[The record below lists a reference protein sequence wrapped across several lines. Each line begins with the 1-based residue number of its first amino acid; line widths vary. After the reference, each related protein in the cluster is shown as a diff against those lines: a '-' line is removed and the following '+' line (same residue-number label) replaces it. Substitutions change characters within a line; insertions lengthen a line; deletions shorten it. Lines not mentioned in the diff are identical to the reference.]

1 MNTVA
6 IGFPGGRPLLW
17 DRIRGLYSGFGYA
30 VMVSLL
36 MNFWGSVGYAFPQLA
51 SGSIWGSLHDFG
63 VSAWYSALAMIPGPL
78 LIPVAVNLAPRVGP
92 RRLLWLL
99 AAVIPMGWWCLH
111 VIDGIEFGSNWR
123 SLGYTLDGLLSCG
136 MVVGLC
142 AYHSYSRTAADAL
155 MRTQIERAGLDAEL
169 QRAQLQLLRAQI
181 EPHFLFNTLS
191 VLRAL
196 ARSDRAATVA
206 MLDHLMRYFEAALPR
221 LRDGEVSL
229 MREMELVEAYLAI
242 YRARMGPRLAYRV
255 ELPEDLQRVRI
266 PPMMLLTLVENAL
279 KHGISPSVEGGFIR
293 VSAAAEGES
302 LLLKVAD
309 SGQGLDARHGHGTGL
324 ANIRQR
330 LLLTYGPRA
339 VLSLKPAEPRGVV
352 ACIAV
357 PAL

>member
-1 MNTVA
+1 MNTA
-6 IGFPGGRPLLW
+6 AMELPDRRPLLR
-17 DRIRGLYSGFGYA
+17 DRIRGLYSGFGYV
-30 VMVSLL
+30 VMVSML
-36 MNFWGSVGYAFPQLA
+36 MDFWGSLGIAFPRLA
-51 SGSIWGSLHDFG
+51 SGSLWGFLHDFG
-63 VSAWYSALAMIPGPL
+63 LSAWYSALAMIPGPFV
-78 LIPVAVNLAPRVGP
+78 IPVAVNLAPQAGP

-99 AAVIPMGWWCLH
+99 AAAAPMGWWCLH
-111 VIDGIEFGSNWR
+111 VIAGINFGVNLR
-123 SLGYTLDGLLSCG
+123 SAGYTLDGLLTCG
-136 MVVGLC
+136 MIVGLC
-142 AYHSYSRTAADAL
+142 AYHSYSRTATDVL
-155 MRTQIERAGLDAEL
+155 MRTQIERASLDAEL
-169 QRAQLQLLRAQI
+169 QRAKLQLLRAQI

-196 ARSDRAATVA
+196 ARNDRAATIA

-221 LRDGEVSL
+221 LRDGQVPL

-242 YRARMGPRLAYRV
+242 YRARLGPRLAYQV
-255 ELPEDLQRVRI
+255 ALPEDLQQVQV

-293 VSAAAEGES
+293 VSAASEGDL

-309 SGQGLDARHGHGTGL
+309 SGRGLDARHGHGTGL

-330 LLLTYGPRA
+330 LLLAYGPRA

-352 ACIAV
+352 VCIAM